1 MEEETTLDLRDFY
14 YILKKRFKIIAIVTV
29 ACTLLT
35 GILSFF
41 IIKPTYESGAT
52 IIVGKPQSS
61 QKSNAQYNDVMMYQ
75 NLVKTYAQI
84 AQSNAVM
91 ESASNKMKGSMSAD
105 QLKKVITITPQQ
117 GTQILEIKGQSKNP
131 SQVVNMV
138 NAVSNSFI
146 TESKRVFPTGGDIQI
161 MDKPQ
166 FPDKPVKPKKVLN
179 MAIAFFIALIGSIG
193 FSFMIEYMDNTIKTE
208 EDINKILGIPVI
220 GIIPK
225 GNV

>member
-14 YILKKRFKIIAIVTV
+14 YILKKRFKLIVLVTV
-29 ACTLLT
+29 ACTLLA

-41 IIKPTYESGAT
+41 VIKPTYEAGTT
-52 IIVGKPQSS
+52 IIVGKPQNS
-61 QKSNAQYNDVMMYQ
+61 QKSNTQYNDVMMYQ

-84 AQSNAVM
+84 AGSNAVM
-91 ESASNKMKGSMSAD
+91 ESASNKMNGSVSAG
-105 QLKKVITITPQQ
+105 QLKSIITVTPQQ
-117 GTQILEIKGQSKNP
+117 GTQILEIKGQSKDP
-131 SQVVNMV
+131 SQAVNMV

-166 FPDKPVKPKKVLN
+166 FPNKPVKPKKVLN
-179 MAIAFFIALIGSIG
+179 MAIAFFVGLMGSIG
-193 FSFMIEYMDNTIKTE
+193 FSFMLEYMDNTIKTE
-208 EDINKILGIPVI
+208 EDVNKILGIPVI

-225 GNV
+225 GNM